1 MAIGSPASLEPA
13 FPTSKKQDLSVGC
26 QLLYQA
32 SRAVA
37 MDCAADNIAM
47 RHAACRAVADPAR
60 GKPRRNNVVKITL
73 PHATV
78 TSIRRLM
85 VDKLGISIS
94 SLPPSLRRVLLT
106 KDTVRFEQSDD
117 RVQIV
122 RELVGGCRRENLK
135 A

>member
-1 MAIGSPASLEPA
+1 
-13 FPTSKKQDLSVGC
+13 
-26 QLLYQA
+26 
-32 SRAVA
+32 
-37 MDCAADNIAM
+37 
-47 RHAACRAVADPAR
+47 
-60 GKPRRNNVVKITL
+60 
-73 PHATV
+73 
-78 TSIRRLM
+78 M